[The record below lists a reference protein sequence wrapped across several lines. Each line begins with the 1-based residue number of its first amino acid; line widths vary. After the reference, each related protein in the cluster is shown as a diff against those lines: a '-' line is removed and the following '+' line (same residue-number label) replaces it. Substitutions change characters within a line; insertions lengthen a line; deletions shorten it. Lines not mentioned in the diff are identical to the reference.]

1 MKGWIIIHENNLSMN
16 FHDRQVYTN
25 LYEAEFEALRQ
36 IREIIRNEVWNWK
49 TYKGLSG
56 NILCSVN
63 QHWRVTSDGFRNFVF
78 LASEEYD
85 EYGFVEHKMTEILL
99 REVEF

>member
-16 FHDRQVYTN
+16 FHDKKVYTDFH
-25 LYEAEFEALRQ
+25 EAEFEALRQ
-36 IREIIRNEVWNWK
+36 VREIIRDEVWNWK

-56 NILCSVN
+56 NIFCNVN
-63 QHWRVTSDGFRNFVF
+63 QHWRVTSDGFKKFVTITSKEF
-78 LASEEYD
+78 D
-85 EYGFVEHKMTEILL
+85 EDGFVEQKTTEVLL